1 VEIAGA
7 AAAIAGGASGMAR
20 ATALALAKR
29 GARIAILDLASSA
42 GEKVAAELGGGAIFC
57 PMDVRDSGS
66 IAHALDRA
74 VEAFGGL
81 RIGVNTAGGGIARR
95 TLAREGPHP
104 LEEFRRVVELNLI
117 GSFDFLRLC
126 AERMARGEPDPDGE
140 RGVVISTASIAAF
153 EGQIGQVAYAAA
165 KSGIVGMT
173 FTAARDLGSL
183 GIRVNAIAPSLFETG
198 LTKLARP
205 EMVEVLTRDAAFP
218 RRMGRPEEFARLAL
232 AIIENPMLNGSTI
245 RLDGGQR
252 FAPR

>member
-1 VEIAGA
+1 
-7 AAAIAGGASGMAR
+7 
-20 ATALALAKR
+20 
-29 GARIAILDLASSA
+29 
-42 GEKVAAELGGGAIFC
+42 
-57 PMDVRDSGS
+57 MDIRDSDS
-66 IAHALDRA
+66 IARALDRA
-74 VEAFGGL
+74 LERFGAL
-81 RIGVNTAGGGIARR
+81 HIGVNTAGGGIARR

-104 LEEFRRVVELNLI
+104 LEDFRRVVELNLV

-126 AERMARGEPDPDGE
+126 AERMARNEPNADGE

-173 FTAARDLGSL
+173 FVAARDLGSQ
-183 GIRVNAIAPSLFETG
+183 GIRVAAIAPSLFETG
-198 LTKLARP
+198 LTKLANP
-205 EMVEVLTRDAAFP
+205 EMAAALTRDAAFP
-218 RRMGRPEEFARLAL
+218 RRMGRPEEYARLAR